1 MLWGKQSQARKGAP
15 ASFRNHHARE
25 GPEGLISAGEE
36 IVCDPGDLGQPG
48 AESAVEEGV
57 RDLERRKLISGSKRK
72 GRGQ

>member
-1 MLWGKQSQARKGAP
+1 M
-15 ASFRNHHARE
+15 
-25 GPEGLISAGEE
+25 SAGEE
-36 IVCDPGDLGQPG
+36 IVCDPGDLGQHG